1 MLKKLALFSLVA
13 FGFIACE
20 PSEAGHTELG
30 ALPQADYSLT
40 YIDSNTVQLVSNSS
54 GDPFLFNWD
63 IEGVGT
69 YTGESVEVFIGT
81 MGTYDGTHTVFN
93 QGGSASANG
102 QIEILKDG
110 PMPCIGAMEWLTEC
124 SNRTWSLA
132 QQAGEIWVGPDGNTT
147 WWAIP
152 ATGPTDRPCLFND
165 EWIFSEDGTMEY
177 DANGDVYAETYM
189 GVAAEGCTPETN
201 LTYPHD
207 AWASGIH
214 SFEIIPGNG
223 PLPDQ
228 LKVNGLGAFIGIPK
242 AANGGEVSSP
252 VTSVTYDIL
261 SMTDVAGDRYMEI
274 ECDFGG
280 GLWRFT
286 LYSQS

>member
-1 MLKKLALFSLVA
+1 
-13 FGFIACE
+13 
-20 PSEAGHTELG
+20 
-30 ALPQADYSLT
+30 
-40 YIDSNTVQLVSNSS
+40 
-54 GDPFLFNWD
+54 
-63 IEGVGT
+63 
-69 YTGESVEVFIGT
+69 
-81 MGTYDGTHTVFN
+81 
-93 QGGSASANG
+93 
-102 QIEILKDG
+102 
-110 PMPCIGAMEWLTEC
+110 
-124 SNRTWSLA
+124 
-132 QQAGEIWVGPDGNTT
+132 
-147 WWAIP
+147 
-152 ATGPTDRPCLFND
+152 
-165 EWIFSEDGTMEY
+165 MEY

-189 GVAAEGCTPETN
+189 GVSAEGCTPETD
-201 LTYPHD
+201 LTSPHD
-207 AWASGIH
+207 AWAIGTH

-286 LYSQS
+286 LYSE

>member
-81 MGTYDGTHTVFN
+81 MGTYDVTHTVFN

-110 PMPCIGAMEWLTEC
+110 PMYWRHGVVNGMFKQNVESCTTGGLTMGR
-124 SNRTWSLA
+124 SRRQYNV
-132 QQAGEIWVGPDGNTT
+132 VGN
-147 WWAIP
+147 
-152 ATGPTDRPCLFND
+152 
-165 EWIFSEDGTMEY
+165 
-177 DANGDVYAETYM
+177 
-189 GVAAEGCTPETN
+189 
-201 LTYPHD
+201 
-207 AWASGIH
+207 
-214 SFEIIPGNG
+214 PGNG
-223 PLPDQ
+223 T
-228 LKVNGLGAFIGIPK
+228 NR
-242 AANGGEVSSP
+242 SSM
-252 VTSVTYDIL
+252 SVQ
-261 SMTDVAGDRYMEI
+261 R
-274 ECDFGG
+274 
-280 GLWRFT
+280 
-286 LYSQS
+286 